1 MSVLDLPA
9 PAPTA
14 PAPTRTVRATGA
26 GEATVAT
33 GAGAASVAETVE
45 ATEFRLLGPVAVHN
59 RLTQTG
65 ITPAGPKQR
74 ALLATLVVHAGEQ
87 LSVDRLV
94 EELWGDRP
102 PANAPSALHTHVAR
116 LRRLL
121 PAPGHEWIST
131 LPTGYLLSLGR
142 ASTDA
147 ARFTRLSGQGRAT
160 APGDPR
166 HATRLLG
173 QALALWQGTA
183 LQDSCHGPLCTAE
196 ADRLE
201 ESRLTT
207 LEALYET
214 SLNCGRHAETVSDLE
229 RLTAAHPL
237 RERLYDLLMLALY
250 RCGRQS
256 EALGVYE
263 RARRRLLGTL
273 GVEPGPAL
281 RRRLE
286 AVLNHCPTL
295 APTDP
300 HRPDLAAEVARLQTR
315 IDRLVEDQARLLR
328 GIREQDPG
336 T

>member
-1 MSVLDLPA
+1 MSVLDL
-9 PAPTA
+9 TA
-14 PAPTRTVRATGA
+14 PVPARPRTPRTTAATG
-26 GEATVAT
+26 TVGA
-33 GAGAASVAETVE
+33 AGAAEVIE
-45 ATEFRLLGPVAVHN
+45 ATEFRLLGPVSVHN
-59 RLTQTG
+59 RRTGTG
-65 ITPAGPKQR
+65 ITPCGPKQR

-87 LSVDRLV
+87 LSVERLV

-131 LPTGYLLSLGR
+131 LPTGYLLSLDR
-142 ASTDA
+142 ASTDV

-160 APGDPR
+160 APSDPR
-166 HATRLLG
+166 DATRLLD
-173 QALALWQGTA
+173 QALALWQGRA

-201 ESRLTT
+201 EQRLTT
-207 LEALYET
+207 LEALYEA
-214 SLNCGRHAETVSDLE
+214 SLNCGRHTEIVSGLE

-237 RERLYDLLMLALY
+237 RERLYDLLMVALY

-263 RARRRLLGTL
+263 RARRRLVGTL

-295 APTDP
+295 APARP
-300 HRPDLAAEVARLQTR
+300 HRPDPADLAAEAARLQTR
-315 IDRLVEDQARLLR
+315 IDQLARDQADLLR
-328 GIREQDPG
+328 RIKEQG
-336 T
+336 TGA

>member
-1 MSVLDLPA
+1 MSAPVLA
-9 PAPTA
+9 A
-14 PAPTRTVRATGA
+14 PAPTRTEVT
-26 GEATVAT
+26 E
-33 GAGAASVAETVE
+33 VAETIE

-59 RLTQTG
+59 RRTGTG
-65 ITPAGPKQR
+65 ITPCGPKQR
-74 ALLATLVVHAGEQ
+74 ALLATLVVHAGQQ

-94 EELWGDRP
+94 EELWGGRP

-131 LPTGYLLSLGR
+131 LPTGYVLSLGS

-160 APGDPR
+160 APSDPR
-166 HATRLLG
+166 DATRLLG
-173 QALALWQGTA
+173 QALALWQGSA

-201 ESRLTT
+201 EQRLTT
-207 LEALYET
+207 LEALYEA
-214 SLNCGRHAETVSDLE
+214 SVNCGRHAEIIGDLE

-237 RERLYDLLMLALY
+237 RERLYDLLMVALY

-263 RARRRLLGTL
+263 RARRRLLAAL

-281 RRRLE
+281 RCRLE
-286 AVLNHCPTL
+286 AILNHCPTL
-295 APTDP
+295 APATP
-300 HRPDLAAEVARLQTR
+300 RRADLAAELARLQSR
-315 IDRLVEDQARLLR
+315 IDQLVQDQAHLLR
-328 GIREQDPG
+328 GIREQG
-336 T
+336 AGG

>member
-1 MSVLDLPA
+1 MSVLDL
-9 PAPTA
+9 TA
-14 PAPTRTVRATGA
+14 PAPARTRTPRTTAATG
-26 GEATVAT
+26 TV
-33 GAGAASVAETVE
+33 GAAEVIE
-45 ATEFRLLGPVAVHN
+45 ATEFRLLGPVSVHN
-59 RLTQTG
+59 RRTGTG
-65 ITPAGPKQR
+65 ITPCGPKQR

-87 LSVDRLV
+87 LSVERLV

-121 PAPGHEWIST
+121 PAGHEWIST
-131 LPTGYLLSLGR
+131 LPTGYLLSLDG
-142 ASTDA
+142 ASTDV

-160 APGDPR
+160 APSDPR
-166 HATRLLG
+166 DATRLLD
-173 QALALWQGTA
+173 QALALWQGRA

-201 ESRLTT
+201 EQRLTT
-207 LEALYET
+207 LEALYEA
-214 SLNCGRHAETVSDLE
+214 SLNCGRHTEIVSGLE

-237 RERLYDLLMLALY
+237 RERLYDLLMVALY
-250 RCGRQS
+250 RCGRHS

-263 RARRRLLGTL
+263 RARRRLVGTL

-295 APTDP
+295 TPSPP
-300 HRPDLAAEVARLQTR
+300 HRPDPADLAAEAARLQTR
-315 IDRLVEDQARLLR
+315 IDQLARDQADLLR
-328 GIREQDPG
+328 RIKEQG
-336 T
+336 TGT